1 MKITKDHKMLME
13 DMGVECNHFKKICDA
28 IRIGLEFT
36 PLYEREKNI
45 VLGVL
50 SGGKTLKEVG
60 AEYDITQERT
70 RQIYEKALRR
80 LKYAIHLYVT
90 EQDELHKEVARLRE
104 ENSFLKL
111 KNEELGQIIRES
123 KIESSSFLEDFAPEH
138 IKALALR
145 IEDLD
150 ISVRAKNCCKCAG
163 LETLGDVFLVGKK
176 GLLRYRNFGRRSLS
190 ELCELLSVYGLE
202 LKD

>member
-1 MKITKDHKMLME
+1 MKITTDHKRLME
-13 DMGVECNHFKKICDA
+13 DMGVERNHFKKLCDA
-28 IRIGLEFT
+28 ISIGIKFI

-50 SGGKTLKEVG
+50 CGGKTLKEVG

-90 EQDELHKEVARLRE
+90 EQDELHKEVAKLRTENERLR
-104 ENSFLKL
+104 L
-111 KNEELGQIIRES
+111 KNEEMGQLLQKAEIEPLCGADSLKVEQLAILATPIRDLNTS
-123 KIESSSFLEDFAPEH
+123 TRTRHCLEYA
-138 IKALALR
+138 
-145 IEDLD
+145 D
-150 ISVRAKNCCKCAG
+150 I
-163 LETLGDVFLVGKK
+163 ETLGDVLHAGKRE
-176 GLLRYRNFGRRSLS
+176 LLKYRNFGKKSLT
-190 ELCELLSVYGLE
+190 ELCELLNDYGLE